1 MLNIMSPQ
9 MKVAIMLVPVIIL
22 FCTTT
27 IISAFVFHDHY
38 HRKLF
43 EGPVTLVAAV
53 MMYGSPLVAVR
64 RVIRTK
70 SVEFMP
76 FYLSLL
82 SFLSSLL
89 WMIYG
94 LLSHDWFIASANM
107 ASTPLGLLQLIIY
120 FIYRK
125 RGNKEEPSKWDI
137 EQNEVKSKQL
147 QLVTDN
153 NTNDKS

>member
-1 MLNIMSPQ
+1 

-27 IISAFVFHDHY
+27 IISAFVFRDHH

-43 EGPVTLVAAV
+43 EGTVTLVAAV
-53 MMYGSPLVAVR
+53 MMYGSPLVAVIQ
-64 RVIRTK
+64 VIRTK

-76 FYLSLL
+76 FHLSLF
-82 SFLSSLL
+82 SFLSSFL

-107 ASTPLGLLQLIIY
+107 ASTPLSLLQLIIY

-125 RGNKEEPSKWDI
+125 RGNKEESNKWDI
-137 EQNEVKSKQL
+137 EQNEEKSKQL

-153 NTNDKS
+153 NNTNDKS